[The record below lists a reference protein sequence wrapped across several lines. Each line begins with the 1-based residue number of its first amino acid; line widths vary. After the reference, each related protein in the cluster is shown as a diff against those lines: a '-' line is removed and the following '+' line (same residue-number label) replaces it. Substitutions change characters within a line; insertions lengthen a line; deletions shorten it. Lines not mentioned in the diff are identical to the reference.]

1 MPEEKAS
8 SENRLSFLGHLD
20 ELRSHLFRSA
30 IAIFA
35 LSAWAFSQ
43 PKLIFDGIL
52 LFPLSPDFPTYTLI
66 CRAMSYAGFSS
77 DFCLDQ
83 MPFELLNTQLS
94 GQFNM
99 HLWVSFCAGLV
110 FGFPYVAWEIW
121 RFVAPG
127 LHAAERR
134 AARGVVAFSS
144 SLFLLGIGFGYFLLL
159 PFTVQFFG
167 GYKVSTAVVNYI
179 DLSSFVGSL
188 TTMTLACGLL
198 FQLPVAIYF
207 LSRAGLVGPEWL
219 KKYRKHALILVLV
232 AAAVITPPDLFSQI
246 VLSIP
251 LFLLYELSIRIS
263 AMQAKR
269 RETSP

>member
-1 MPEEKAS
+1 
-8 SENRLSFLGHLD
+8 
-20 ELRSHLFRSA
+20 
-30 IAIFA
+30 
-35 LSAWAFSQ
+35 
-43 PKLIFDGIL
+43 
-52 LFPLSPDFPTYTLI
+52 
-66 CRAMSYAGFSS
+66 
-77 DFCLDQ
+77 
-83 MPFELLNTQLS
+83 
-94 GQFNM
+94 
-99 HLWVSFCAGLV
+99 
-110 FGFPYVAWEIW
+110 
-121 RFVAPG
+121 
-127 LHAAERR
+127 
-134 AARGVVAFSS
+134 VVAFSS

-263 AMQAKR
+263 AMQSKR

>member
-1 MPEEKAS
+1 M
-8 SENRLSFLGHLD
+8 
-20 ELRSHLFRSA
+20 A
-30 IAIFA
+30 ILA
-35 LSAWAFSQ
+35 LSALAFAK
-43 PKLIFDGIL
+43 PKWIFDGL
-52 LFPLSPDFPTYTLI
+52 LLYPLSPDFPTYKLI
-66 CRAMSYAGFSS
+66 CKGLRSMGLDS
-77 DFCLDQ
+77 DFCLEK

-99 HLWVSFCAGLV
+99 HLWVSFCAGLA

-127 LHAAERR
+127 LRASERK

-144 SLFLLGIGFGYFLLL
+144 ILFLLGIGFGYFLLI

-167 GYKVSTAVVNYI
+167 GYQVSVSVVNYI

-219 KKYRKHALILVLV
+219 KKYRKHALVLVLV
-232 AAAVITPPDLFSQI
+232 AAAIITPPDLFSQI

-251 LFLLYELSIRIS
+251 LFLLYELSIQIS
-263 AMQAKR
+263 AMQVNRSAKSR
-269 RETSP
+269 